1 MDFVPYAAC
10 IEPEPSILFQFFLFR
25 PCFSRILPPSGR
37 AGEGRFPGAVKMT
50 SYHRRPLGESWAFRG
65 RARKILPFPQGGVH
79 SLVKISSFLGKNWPF
94 PSCVLRK
101 FLLSCVHT
109 SRELSDWN
117 FTKSGIIWYDMP
129 RISQCLTTSAAP
141 DRRRGKRRRFY
152 KKGTR
157 RPGRETGRAGPTGKS
172 LRRREF

>member
-1 MDFVPYAAC
+1 MQSAYGTPPAPIASSYC
-10 IEPEPSILFQFFLFR
+10 LFR
-25 PCFSRILPPSGR
+25 TFSRLRGPGSGR
-37 AGEGRFPGAVKMT
+37 ARGDVPGITAGMT
-50 SYHRRPLGESWAFRG
+50 SYHCRPLGESWAFRG
-65 RARKILPFPQGGVH
+65 QGRKILPFPRGGVH
-79 SLVKISSFLGKNWPF
+79 SLVKISSFLVKNRPF

-129 RISQCLTTSAAP
+129 RISQCLTTPAAP